1 MDAAPITALFALLAS
16 PLLPW
21 ALSAVIA
28 LVALLVWQRFRAGL
42 RPVLRALDRAIA
54 TIEETEGPAAFRQ
67 RFTGIF
73 EALAENPVLGEAW
86 RAYAG
91 TLRPVPG
98 NEDAIGYVR
107 RPHEH
112 FNDGLLA
119 LSGLNLRFYHAFPNL
134 LVGLGLF
141 FTFIGL
147 VGALYFA
154 SGGVASGDVQVAQAA
169 LRDLLGAAT
178 FKFATSIA
186 GLGSSLLF
194 SWREKAHL
202 HRLYR
207 RLARFCHAL
216 EARTVPITTAGL
228 AAAQLDE
235 ARRQRRE
242 LARLGQG
249 MLVRLPET
257 VEQRLGEELAAAF
270 APLHASALRL
280 AEKLADGESVLDAF
294 RRELSAG
301 AEGGGRGRRPGGLEP
316 VGGVQTRE
324 PWRGL
329 ARELRAIREL
339 LERGAAGASV
349 PSAIPPAADGP
360 APPATA
366 TGGAGDGLRMLRLRL
381 DRLAAAVQG
390 AIGRLGDGPEMA
402 VRRRELLAIV
412 GDLHTRIR
420 EARHSLGA
428 LAEYLDRPAGEGGE
442 PAPGLRETLEELDV
456 GLKRSRRALADLA
469 ESLGGPPGEPK

>member
-1 MDAAPITALFALLAS
+1 MDPAPMTALFALLAS
-16 PLLPW
+16 PILPW
-21 ALSAVIA
+21 ALSAVIV
-28 LVALLVWQRFRAGL
+28 LVALLVWQRFLAGL

-67 RFTGIF
+67 RFTSIF
-73 EALAENPVLGEAW
+73 KALAENPVLGEAW

-91 TLRPVPG
+91 TLRPAPG
-98 NEDAIGYVR
+98 AEEAIGYVR

-119 LSGLNLRFYHAFPNL
+119 LSGLDLRFYNAFPNL

-154 SGGVASGDVQVAQAA
+154 SGGVAAEDVRTAQAA

-235 ARRQRRE
+235 LRQQRQE
-242 LARLGQG
+242 LGRLGQG
-249 MLVRLPET
+249 MLVHLPET
-257 VEQRLGEELAAAF
+257 VEARLGEELAAAF
-270 APLHASALRL
+270 APLRDSVRRL
-280 AEKLADGESVLDAF
+280 ADRLADGEGVLGAA
-294 RRELSAG
+294 RRELAG
-301 AEGGGRGRRPGGLEP
+301 GGEGGGRARPRGGLDP
-316 VGGVQTRE
+316 VASVQHRD
-324 PWRGL
+324 PWQPLL
-329 ARELRAIREL
+329 AELRVIRTL
-339 LERGAAGASV
+339 LEEQGRGAPRREAA
-349 PSAIPPAADGP
+349 PSEVSPPQPAAGP
-360 APPATA
+360 ADGI
-366 TGGAGDGLRMLRLRL
+366 GGGLRMLRLRL
-381 DRLAAAVQG
+381 DRLAAAVERVT
-390 AIGRLGDGPEMA
+390 GRLGDGELA
-402 VRRRELLAIV
+402 LRRRELRTIV
-412 GDLHTRIR
+412 GELHERIR
-420 EARHSLGA
+420 DARHSLGT
-428 LAEYLDRPAGEGGE
+428 LAEYLDRTGGE
-442 PAPGLRETLEELDV
+442 EGTAVPPALRQTLSELDD
-456 GLKRSRRALADLA
+456 GLKRSRQALAGLA
-469 ESLGGPPGEPK
+469 ESLGGPPGGER